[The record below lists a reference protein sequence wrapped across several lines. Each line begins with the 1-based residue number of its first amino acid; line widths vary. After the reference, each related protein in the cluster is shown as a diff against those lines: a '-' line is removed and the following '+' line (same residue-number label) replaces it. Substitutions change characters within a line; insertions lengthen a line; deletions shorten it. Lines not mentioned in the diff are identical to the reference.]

1 MPDATAR
8 PLAVDHRGNALIAFI
23 RRAEER
29 PPGDAPLPLALV
41 ALWHGDRVLLVFNRF
56 RQGWEL
62 PGGLIEPGESPR
74 QGAARELL
82 EESGQTPGE
91 PLRFVG
97 YPRFTLAPDQR
108 VEYGALFSGRCA
120 EVAAFQP
127 NEEIEAVC
135 WWDLHEI
142 LPGRVHTLDA
152 CLARL
157 TYRFRLPL

>member
-1 MPDATAR
+1 MSDATEQ
-8 PLAVDHRGNALIAFI
+8 PLAVDHRGNALTAFV

-41 ALWHGDRVLLVFNRF
+41 ALCRGDRVLMVFDRF

-74 QGAARELL
+74 QGAVRELL
-82 EESGQTPGE
+82 EEAGQMPAE

-97 YPRFTLAPDQR
+97 YPRFALAPDQR
-108 VEYGALFSGRCA
+108 VEYGALFSGCCA
-120 EVAAFQP
+120 EVAAFEP
-127 NEEIEAVC
+127 NEEIETIR
-135 WWDLHEI
+135 WWDLREA
-142 LPGRVHTLDA
+142 LPGRVHALDA

-157 TYRFRLPL
+157 AHGLHRPL

>member
-1 MPDATAR
+1 MSDATEQ
-8 PLAVDHRGNALIAFI
+8 PLAVDHHGNALTVFV
-23 RRAEER
+23 RRTEER

-41 ALWHGDRVLLVFNRF
+41 ALWRGDRVLMVFDRF

-74 QGAARELL
+74 QGGARELL
-82 EESGQTPGE
+82 EESGQTPAG
-91 PLRFVG
+91 PLRFIG

-120 EVAAFQP
+120 EVAAFEP
-127 NEEIEAVC
+127 NEEIEAIC
-135 WWDLHEI
+135 WWDLRES
-142 LPGRVHTLDA
+142 LPERVHALDA

-157 TYRFRLPL
+157 THGLHRAL

>member
-8 PLAVDHRGNALIAFI
+8 PLAVDHRGNALTAFV
-23 RRAEER
+23 RRAEEQ

-41 ALWHGDRVLLVFNRF
+41 ALWHGDRLLLVFDRF

-62 PGGLIEPGESPR
+62 PGGLIEPGESSR
-74 QGAARELL
+74 QAAARELL
-82 EESGQTPGE
+82 EESGQTPEE

-120 EVAAFQP
+120 EMAAFQP
-127 NEEIEAVC
+127 NEEIEAIC
-135 WWDLHEI
+135 WWDLHGTP
-142 LPGRVHTLDA
+142 PGRLHRLDA
-152 CLARL
+152 YLARL
-157 TYRFRLPL
+157 THPFRCPL